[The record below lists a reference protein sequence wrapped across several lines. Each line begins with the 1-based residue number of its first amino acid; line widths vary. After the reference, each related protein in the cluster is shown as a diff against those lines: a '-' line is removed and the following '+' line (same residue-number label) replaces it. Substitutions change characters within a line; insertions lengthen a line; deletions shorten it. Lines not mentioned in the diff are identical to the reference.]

1 MPLHLYNT
9 LTREK
14 EKFKPLRQDEVKVY
28 YCGPTPYNY
37 AHIGNLRAYLFE
49 DFVIRTLRFLGYR
62 VKTVMNITDID
73 DKTIRDSQKSEKS
86 LKEFT
91 EFYTNAFLADLKK
104 LHIHHAD
111 TIAPISGLIP
121 EMEKMIQW
129 LLDKWYAY
137 LADDGS
143 IYYRVSSFKKY
154 GELAH
159 LDMSGMKSSV
169 RINND
174 EYDKDNVAD
183 FALWKGYDEGSDGPN
198 KWDATFTIDEKKI
211 TLPGRPGWH
220 IECSACNHRYFGER
234 IDIHMWGI
242 DNLFPHHQ
250 NEVAQT
256 EAYTGKKFANY
267 WLHGG
272 HLLVD
277 NKKMAKSAG
286 NFYTLRDIVAAV
298 TREDEAIHVSEKQNT
313 GFLPSQEWQEQL
325 IYRGFRLMALQNQY
339 RENFN
344 FTFERLTA
352 AINTILWLDEMM
364 KRLGRYLSSLGKE
377 LSASADWGLA
387 APVRNAHGKLK
398 FHEIS
403 REFRDNQQAFM
414 QSFIEKLEDD
424 FDTVSAMTVVF
435 EFQRYVNSDI
445 DDDLFSLEEA
455 KSLLDILRSWDE
467 VLGILDFSLLEN
479 TEEIPEEITKL
490 VLDRLDAKL
499 AKNWWEAD
507 RIRDELMG
515 KWWKMIDEKD
525 GGWRVEKV

>member
-1 MPLHLYNT
+1 MSLHLYNT
-9 LTREK
+9 LTRTLER
-14 EKFKPLRQDEVKVY
+14 FKPLKQDEVKVY

-49 DFVIRTLRFLGYR
+49 DFVIRSLRFLGYR
-62 VKTVMNITDID
+62 VRTVMNITDID
-73 DKTIRDSQKSEKS
+73 DKTIRDSQKSWKS

-91 EFYTNAFLADLKK
+91 EFYTEAFIADLDRLAIRK
-104 LHIHHAD
+104 AD
-111 TIAPISGLIP
+111 TIAPISTLID
-121 EMEKMIQW
+121 EMILLIQW
-129 LLDKWYAY
+129 LIDTGHAY

-143 IYYRVSSFKKY
+143 IYYRVEKFKKY

-183 FALWKGYDEGSDGPN
+183 FALWKAYDVASDGPN
-198 KWDATFTIDEKKI
+198 KWDWRFTIDKKEVI
-211 TLPGRPGWH
+211 LTGRPGWH
-220 IECSACNHRYFGER
+220 IECSACNYRYFWEQ
-234 IDIHMWGI
+234 IDIHMGGI

-256 EAYTGKKFANY
+256 EAFTGKQFSKY
-267 WLHGG
+267 WMHGG

-286 NFYTLRDIVAAV
+286 NFYTLSDIIEKMGG
-298 TREDEAIHVSEKQNT
+298 TDET
-313 GFLPSQEWQEQL
+313 L

-344 FTFERLTA
+344 FTFERLQA
-352 AINTILWLDEMM
+352 AINTIVGFDEML
-364 KRLGRYLSSLGKE
+364 KRLWRYVWKFIPTE
-377 LSASADWGLA
+377 EI
-387 APVRNAHGKLK
+387 RNNHGKLK
-398 FHEIS
+398 FHEIT
-403 REFRDNQQAFM
+403 REFRDNQQYFM
-414 QSFIEKLEDD
+414 QEFIEKLEND

-435 EFQRYVNSDI
+435 QYQSYINSGI
-445 DDDLFSLEEA
+445 DDELFSLEEG
-455 KSLLDILRSWDE
+455 KSLIELLKSWDE
-467 VLGILDFSLLEN
+467 VLGILDFSLLDSKI
-479 TEEIPEEITKL
+479 EIPEDITQL
-490 VLDRLDAKL
+490 ALDRVDAKI

-507 RIRDELMG
+507 RIRDELQN

-525 GGWRVEKV
+525 GKWRVEKV